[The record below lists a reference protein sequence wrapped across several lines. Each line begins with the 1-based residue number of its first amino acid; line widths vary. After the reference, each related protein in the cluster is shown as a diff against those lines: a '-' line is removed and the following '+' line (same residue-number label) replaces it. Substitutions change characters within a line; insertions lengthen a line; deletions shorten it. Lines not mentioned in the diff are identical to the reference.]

1 ATPQQNINF
10 TPEELAKFKEAFTS
24 YDKDKNGRIAT
35 DELKQ
40 LAASVGQ
47 EASDE
52 ELGFVIKAFDTN
64 GDGELD
70 FDEFLGLL
78 ATLRSASRDF

>member
-1 ATPQQNINF
+1 MATPQQNINF

-24 YDKDKNGRIAT
+24 YDKTRT
-35 DELKQ
+35 LKQ